1 MYLQFPELNDYLAYL
16 KSQNLNCVGMVERVN
31 RRTTKSGIPV
41 ARCHFRLT
49 AKDKGI
55 RRLFYAT

>member
-1 MYLQFPELNDYLAYL
+1 MYLQFPELKDFLACL

-31 RRTTKSGIPV
+31 RRTTKSGSL